1 MLPAV
6 TLRASCRAL
15 SVVVVSLVMADSLE
29 ASPVLFPDRATFT
42 NVAQPNRTLPL
53 QGLSVSNCDFVF
65 PGPFCHA
72 TFDNLLFVNY
82 DFAGIGL
89 FNDGVGIDWVFGLSA
104 AHSFL
109 TPVTAIG
116 FDLVRILPAGFAQ
129 GPPSAD
135 FFGFSF
141 AGTQFAIPL
150 GSDPIFFGAIFDTPQ
165 TTIPAHVVPGGV
177 SGPQDGFVI
186 TNLAVRTV
194 PEPATLALFG
204 AAAALLLGA
213 RRRRIGH

>member
-1 MLPAV
+1 L
-6 TLRASCRAL
+6 LASASSTTEL
-15 SVVVVSLVMADSLE
+15 GSIGSL
-29 ASPVLFPDRATFT
+29 
-42 NVAQPNRTLPL
+42 
-53 QGLSVSNCDFVF
+53 
-65 PGPFCHA
+65 
-72 TFDNLLFVNY
+72 
-82 DFAGIGL
+82 
-89 FNDGVGIDWVFGLSA
+89 GLSA

-116 FDLVRILPAGFAQ
+116 FDLVGILPAGFAQ

-141 AGTQFAIPL
+141 AGTQVAIPL
-150 GSDPIFFGAIFDTPQ
+150 GSDPIFFGATFDTPQ

-213 RRRRIGH
+213 DAAGSATDVAHLTYNDRVPQVFESKELPHAEGWPSGRWRRS